1 MMVQR
6 VLIGRLM
13 RGKDQ
18 AERHFNLRV
27 DPVFAE
33 TSQGNEQPRSTYR
46 EGLCVVGKGGLESW
60 MLPMSS

>member
-13 RGKDQ
+13 RVEGTI
-18 AERHFNLRV
+18 ERSVHLRV

-33 TSQGNEQPRSTYR
+33 TFHGNRKARSMDR
-46 EGLCVVGKGGLESW
+46 EGLRVGDKGGLESW
-60 MLPMSS
+60 MLLMSS